1 MFKGRLGIW
10 ILVLL
15 IAIGGPWLYEHIPAM
30 LHTDDVVVSSELN
43 NIDMLEAMSQEKI
56 GHFKVQTTSATPDVI
71 FTTDN
76 TAREGYELVENAVT
90 SPLVLYVIKQV
101 DNYSDG
107 FIQDD
112 NNSYY
117 LRINLR
123 TILLAMEDGSTW
135 QDIGISRK
143 VVDGKVTLYI
153 PDQNDWTYPQV
164 VELFYMTLNGGQTP
178 TEEQRAELQPRV
190 EKLLSKC
197 NKCPQIAQAIAD
209 EAANPSEGYKVFL
222 APEYL
227 YMTSKGMGASDT
239 QYTFVPVY
247 FTKTVHVT
255 ANAYLKTGYEDIDLS
270 HGLWEAMQSGKKFME
285 VTGWRT
291 KDSKWNITETW
302 SRFPNI
308 A

>member
-15 IAIGGPWLYEHIPAM
+15 IAIGGPWRYEHIPAM
-30 LHTDDVVVSSELN
+30 LHTDDV
-43 NIDMLEAMSQEKI
+43 AMSQEKI

>member
-1 MFKGRLGIW
+1 M
-10 ILVLL
+10 
-15 IAIGGPWLYEHIPAM
+15 
-30 LHTDDVVVSSELN
+30 
-43 NIDMLEAMSQEKI
+43 
-56 GHFKVQTTSATPDVI
+56 
-71 FTTDN
+71 
-76 TAREGYELVENAVT
+76 VENAVT

-143 VVDGKVTLYI
+143 VVDGKVTLSI

-164 VELFYMTLNGGQTP
+164 VELFYLTLNGGQTP
-178 TEEQRAELQPRV
+178 TEEQRVELHPRV

-255 ANAYLKTGYEDIDLS
+255 ANAYLKTGYEDID
-270 HGLWEAMQSGKKFME
+270 
-285 VTGWRT
+285 
-291 KDSKWNITETW
+291 
-302 SRFPNI
+302 
-308 A
+308 